1 MPFSMEIRNAHH
13 DAEVRDQDEV
23 TLQGFL
29 AQETAQNPHIPGTA
43 EYREWEEGHNLTI
56 NQGGTN

>member
-1 MPFSMEIRNAHH
+1 MEIRNAHH